1 MKKNKSKLGL
11 TLLTTLL
18 LPIVANSVS
27 NNDAFAAQGWVKNG
41 NTWYYY
47 NKNGSPEKNK
57 WIDGLYWLNADGKMA
72 TNSWVDNGRYYV
84 DANGTWVKDAKR
96 TKQGWVKQANSWYY
110 YEANGALAKNKWI
123 DGLYWLNSDG
133 KMATNSWVDNGRYY
147 VGDNGA
153 WVKDAKRT
161 KQGWVKQANSWYYYE
176 ANGVLAKNKWI
187 DGLYWLNS
195 DGKMATNSWV
205 DNGRYFVG
213 DNGAWVKDA
222 KRTKQGW
229 VKQANSWYY
238 YEANGALAKNK
249 WIDGLYWLNSDG
261 KMATNSW
268 VDNNRYYVDS
278 NGVWVKDAKRKQG
291 WIKQANS
298 WYYYESNGT
307 LARNKWIGDYW
318 LGTDGKMATNS
329 WVDNGYYYVDANG
342 KWIPNY
348 RKPIIIHS
356 EVTKADPGNVLAGIK
371 GEFLTPDKDAIL
383 RKINRIRKEAFDEG
397 LPDADRYIPAKW
409 STDLE
414 KTALIRSTEASISM
428 AHKRLSNKKIWTT
441 FPGVLAE
448 AENLAWSNS
457 GFDDA
462 INQWYAEKADYIKQE
477 KGLPVSGQTGHY
489 RWLITPIANRIG
501 IASFKNPK
509 QPNGWIT
516 TALSMGGEGNSEKL
530 AGTYGNAIVYTEVSK
545 EKLPYVKK
553 LADIE

>member
-110 YEANGALAKNKWI
+110 YESNGAISKNKWI

-161 KQGWVKQANSWYYYE
+161 
-176 ANGVLAKNKWI
+176 
-187 DGLYWLNS
+187 
-195 DGKMATNSWV
+195 
-205 DNGRYFVG
+205 
-213 DNGAWVKDA
+213 
-222 KRTKQGW
+222 
-229 VKQANSWYY
+229 
-238 YEANGALAKNK
+238 
-249 WIDGLYWLNSDG
+249 
-261 KMATNSW
+261 
-268 VDNNRYYVDS
+268 
-278 NGVWVKDAKRKQG
+278 KQG

>member
-27 NNDAFAAQGWVKNG
+27 NNDALAAQGWVKNG

-57 WIDGLYWLNADGKMA
+57 WINGLYWLNADGKMA

-84 DANGTWVKDAKR
+84 DANGT
-96 TKQGWVKQANSWYY
+96 
-110 YEANGALAKNKWI
+110 
-123 DGLYWLNSDG
+123 
-133 KMATNSWVDNGRYY
+133 
-147 VGDNGA
+147 

-205 DNGRYFVG
+205 DNGRYYVG
-213 DNGAWVKDA
+213 DNGTWIKDA

-238 YEANGALAKNK
+238 YE
-249 WIDGLYWLNSDG
+249 
-261 KMATNSW
+261 
-268 VDNNRYYVDS
+268 
-278 NGVWVKDAKRKQG
+278 
-291 WIKQANS
+291 
-298 WYYYESNGT
+298 SNGT
-307 LARNKWIGDYW
+307 LARNKWVGDYW

-371 GEFLTPDKDAIL
+371 GEFLTPDKDTIL

-397 LPDADRYIPAKW
+397 LVQKYEPVKW

-414 KTALIRSTEASISM
+414 KTALIRATEASITM
-428 AHKRLSNKKIWTT
+428 AHERLSNKEIWTT
-441 FPGVLAE
+441 FPGVLAR

-457 GFDDA
+457 GFDNA
-462 INQWYAEKADYIKQE
+462 INQWYSEKADYIKKE
-477 KGLPVSGQTGHY
+477 KGLPTSGQTGHY
-489 RWLITPIANRIG
+489 EILIDPKYKHIG

-516 TALSMGGEGNSEKL
+516 TAISIGSDGTSEKL

-545 EKLPYVKK
+545 EKLPYVKR

>member
-1 MKKNKSKLGL
+1 
-11 TLLTTLL
+11 
-18 LPIVANSVS
+18 
-27 NNDAFAAQGWVKNG
+27 
-41 NTWYYY
+41 
-47 NKNGSPEKNK
+47 
-57 WIDGLYWLNADGKMA
+57 
-72 TNSWVDNGRYYV
+72 
-84 DANGTWVKDAKR
+84 
-96 TKQGWVKQANSWYY
+96 
-110 YEANGALAKNKWI
+110 
-123 DGLYWLNSDG
+123 
-133 KMATNSWVDNGRYY
+133 MATNSWVDNGRYY

-176 ANGVLAKNKWI
+176 SNGTLAKNKWI

-205 DNGRYFVG
+205 DNGRY
-213 DNGAWVKDA
+213 
-222 KRTKQGW
+222 
-229 VKQANSWYY
+229 
-238 YEANGALAKNK
+238 
-249 WIDGLYWLNSDG
+249 
-261 KMATNSW
+261 
-268 VDNNRYYVDS
+268 YVDS
-278 NGVWVKDAKRKQG
+278 NGIWVKDAKRKQG
-291 WIKQANS
+291 WVKQANS

-307 LARNKWIGDYW
+307 LARNKWVGDYW

-397 LPDADRYIPAKW
+397 LVQKYEPVKW

-414 KTALIRSTEASISM
+414 KTALIRATEASITM
-428 AHKRLSNKKIWTT
+428 AHERLSNKEIWTT
-441 FPGVLAE
+441 FPGVLAR

-457 GFDDA
+457 GFDNA
-462 INQWYAEKADYIKQE
+462 INQWYSEKADYIKKE
-477 KGLPVSGQTGHY
+477 KGLPTSGQTGHY
-489 RWLITPIANRIG
+489 EILIDPKYKHIG

-516 TALSMGGEGNSEKL
+516 TAISIGSDGTSEKL

-545 EKLPYVKK
+545 EKLPYVKR

>member
-1 MKKNKSKLGL
+1 MKKNKSKLSL

-57 WIDGLYWLNADGKMA
+57 WIDGLYWLNSDGKMA

-84 DANGTWVKDAKR
+84 GDNGAWVKDAKHS
-96 TKQGWVKQANSWYY
+96 KQGWVKQANSWYY
-110 YEANGALAKNKWI
+110 YESNGALARNKWIDGLYWLNTDGKMATNSWVDNGRYYVGDNGAWVKDTKHSKQGWIKQANSWYYYESNGTLAKNKWI

-147 VGDNGA
+147 VDANGI
-153 WVKDAKRT
+153 WVKDAKH
-161 KQGWVKQANSWYYYE
+161 KQGWV
-176 ANGVLAKNKWI
+176 
-187 DGLYWLNS
+187 
-195 DGKMATNSWV
+195 
-205 DNGRYFVG
+205 
-213 DNGAWVKDA
+213 
-222 KRTKQGW
+222 
-229 VKQANSWYY
+229 
-238 YEANGALAKNK
+238 
-249 WIDGLYWLNSDG
+249 
-261 KMATNSW
+261 
-268 VDNNRYYVDS
+268 
-278 NGVWVKDAKRKQG
+278 
-291 WIKQANS
+291 KQANS

-307 LARNKWIGDYW
+307 LARNKWIDSLYW
-318 LGTDGKMATNS
+318 LNSDGKMATNS

-356 EVTKADPGNVLAGIK
+356 EVTKADPGNVLTGIK

-397 LPDADRYIPAKW
+397 LVQKYEPVKW
-409 STDLE
+409 STYLE
-414 KTALIRSTEASISM
+414 KAASIRATEASITM
-428 AHKRLSNKKIWTT
+428 AHKRLSNKHIQTA
-441 FPGVLAE
+441 FPKSLAI
-448 AENLAWSNS
+448 AENLAWEYS
-457 GFDDA
+457 GFNGA
-462 INQWYAEKADYIKQE
+462 IQMWYEEKADYIKKE
-477 KGLPVSGQTGHY
+477 KGLPTSGQTGHY
-489 RWLITPIANRIG
+489 RILINPDYKHIG

-509 QPNGWIT
+509 NPHRWIT
-516 TALSMGGEGNSEKL
+516 TTLNTEIEGYPEAFLGSFENPKKLADSHRNSEKL

-545 EKLPYVKK
+545 EKLPSVKK

>member
-133 KMATNSWVDNGRYY
+133 KMATNSWVDNGRY
-147 VGDNGA
+147 
-153 WVKDAKRT
+153 
-161 KQGWVKQANSWYYYE
+161 
-176 ANGVLAKNKWI
+176 
-187 DGLYWLNS
+187 
-195 DGKMATNSWV
+195 
-205 DNGRYFVG
+205 FVG

-238 YEANGALAKNK
+238 YE
-249 WIDGLYWLNSDG
+249 
-261 KMATNSW
+261 
-268 VDNNRYYVDS
+268 
-278 NGVWVKDAKRKQG
+278 
-291 WIKQANS
+291 
-298 WYYYESNGT
+298 SNGT
-307 LARNKWIGDYW
+307 LARNKWVGDYW

-371 GEFLTPDKDAIL
+371 GEFLTPDKDTIL

-397 LPDADRYIPAKW
+397 LVQKYEPVKW
-409 STDLE
+409 STYLE
-414 KTALIRSTEASISM
+414 KAASIRATEASITM
-428 AHKRLSNKKIWTT
+428 AHKRLSNKHIQTA
-441 FPGVLAE
+441 FPKSYAV
-448 AENLAWSNS
+448 AENLAWDYS
-457 GFDDA
+457 GFNGA
-462 INQWYAEKADYIKQE
+462 IQMWYEEKADYIKKE
-477 KGLPVSGQTGHY
+477 KGLPTSRQTGHY
-489 RWLITPIANRIG
+489 RILINPDYKHIG

-509 QPNGWIT
+509 NPHRWIT
-516 TALSMGGEGNSEKL
+516 TSLNTEIEVYPEELIGPLGNSKQLSKSHDNSEKL

-545 EKLPYVKK
+545 GILPYVKR
-553 LADIE
+553 LADVE

>member
-110 YEANGALAKNKWI
+110 YEANG
-123 DGLYWLNSDG
+123 
-133 KMATNSWVDNGRYY
+133 
-147 VGDNGA
+147 
-153 WVKDAKRT
+153 
-161 KQGWVKQANSWYYYE
+161 
-176 ANGVLAKNKWI
+176 VLAKNKWI

-238 YEANGALAKNK
+238 YESNGAISKNK
-249 WIDGLYWLNSDG
+249 WMDGLYWLNSDG

>member
-110 YEANGALAKNKWI
+110 YEANG
-123 DGLYWLNSDG
+123 
-133 KMATNSWVDNGRYY
+133 V
-147 VGDNGA
+147 
-153 WVKDAKRT
+153 
-161 KQGWVKQANSWYYYE
+161 
-176 ANGVLAKNKWI
+176 
-187 DGLYWLNS
+187 
-195 DGKMATNSWV
+195 
-205 DNGRYFVG
+205 
-213 DNGAWVKDA
+213 
-222 KRTKQGW
+222 
-229 VKQANSWYY
+229 
-238 YEANGALAKNK
+238 LAKNK

-397 LPDADRYIPAKW
+397 LVQKYEPVKW

-414 KTALIRSTEASISM
+414 KTALIRATEASITM
-428 AHKRLSNKKIWTT
+428 AHERLSN
-441 FPGVLAE
+441 GVLAR

-457 GFDDA
+457 GFDNA
-462 INQWYAEKADYIKQE
+462 INQWYSEKADYIKKE
-477 KGLPVSGQTGHY
+477 KGLPTSGQTGHY
-489 RWLITPIANRIG
+489 EILIDPKYKHIG

-516 TALSMGGEGNSEKL
+516 TAISIGSDGTSEKL

-545 EKLPYVKK
+545 EKLPYVKR

>member
-27 NNDAFAAQGWVKNG
+27 NNDALAAQGWVKNG

-57 WIDGLYWLNADGKMA
+57 WINGLYWLNADGKMA

-147 VGDNGA
+147 VGDNGT
-153 WVKDAKRT
+153 WIKDAKRT

-176 ANGVLAKNKWI
+176 
-187 DGLYWLNS
+187 
-195 DGKMATNSWV
+195 
-205 DNGRYFVG
+205 
-213 DNGAWVKDA
+213 
-222 KRTKQGW
+222 
-229 VKQANSWYY
+229 
-238 YEANGALAKNK
+238 
-249 WIDGLYWLNSDG
+249 
-261 KMATNSW
+261 
-268 VDNNRYYVDS
+268 
-278 NGVWVKDAKRKQG
+278 
-291 WIKQANS
+291 
-298 WYYYESNGT
+298 SNGT
-307 LARNKWIGDYW
+307 LARNKWVGDYW

-371 GEFLTPDKDAIL
+371 GEFLTPDKDTIL

-397 LPDADRYIPAKW
+397 LVQKYEPVKW

-414 KTALIRSTEASISM
+414 KTALIRATEASITM
-428 AHKRLSNKKIWTT
+428 AHERLSNKEIWTT
-441 FPGVLAE
+441 FPGVLAR

-457 GFDDA
+457 GFDNA
-462 INQWYAEKADYIKQE
+462 INQWYSEKADYIKKE
-477 KGLPVSGQTGHY
+477 KGLPTSGQTGHY
-489 RWLITPIANRIG
+489 EILIDPKYKHIG

-516 TALSMGGEGNSEKL
+516 TAISIGSDGTSEKL

-545 EKLPYVKK
+545 EKLPYVKR

>member
-27 NNDAFAAQGWVKNG
+27 NNDALAAQGWVKNG

-57 WIDGLYWLNADGKMA
+57 WINGLYWLNADGKMA

-110 YEANGALAKNKWI
+110 YESNGALAKNKWI

-147 VGDNGA
+147 VGDNGT
-153 WVKDAKRT
+153 WIKDAKRT

-176 ANGVLAKNKWI
+176 
-187 DGLYWLNS
+187 
-195 DGKMATNSWV
+195 
-205 DNGRYFVG
+205 
-213 DNGAWVKDA
+213 
-222 KRTKQGW
+222 
-229 VKQANSWYY
+229 
-238 YEANGALAKNK
+238 
-249 WIDGLYWLNSDG
+249 
-261 KMATNSW
+261 
-268 VDNNRYYVDS
+268 
-278 NGVWVKDAKRKQG
+278 
-291 WIKQANS
+291 
-298 WYYYESNGT
+298 SNGT
-307 LARNKWIGDYW
+307 LARNKWVGDYW

-371 GEFLTPDKDAIL
+371 GEFLTPDKDTIL

-397 LPDADRYIPAKW
+397 LVQKYEPVKW

-414 KTALIRSTEASISM
+414 KTALIRATEASITM
-428 AHKRLSNKKIWTT
+428 AHERLSNKEIWTT
-441 FPGVLAE
+441 FPGVLAR

-457 GFDDA
+457 GFDNA
-462 INQWYAEKADYIKQE
+462 INQWYSEKADYIKKE
-477 KGLPVSGQTGHY
+477 KGLPTSGQTGHY
-489 RWLITPIANRIG
+489 EILIDPKYKHIG

-516 TALSMGGEGNSEKL
+516 TAISIGSDGTSEKL

-545 EKLPYVKK
+545 EKLPYVKR

>member
-1 MKKNKSKLGL
+1 MKKNKSKLSL

-57 WIDGLYWLNADGKMA
+57 WIDGLYWLN
-72 TNSWVDNGRYYV
+72 
-84 DANGTWVKDAKR
+84 
-96 TKQGWVKQANSWYY
+96 
-110 YEANGALAKNKWI
+110 
-123 DGLYWLNSDG
+123 SDG

-153 WVKDAKRT
+153 WVKDAKHS

-176 ANGVLAKNKWI
+176 SNGALARNKWI
-187 DGLYWLNS
+187 DGLYWLNT

-205 DNGRYFVG
+205 DNGRYYVG
-213 DNGAWVKDA
+213 DNGAWVKD
-222 KRTKQGW
+222 TKH
-229 VKQANSWYY
+229 S
-238 YEANGALAKNK
+238 
-249 WIDGLYWLNSDG
+249 
-261 KMATNSW
+261 
-268 VDNNRYYVDS
+268 
-278 NGVWVKDAKRKQG
+278 KQG

-307 LARNKWIGDYW
+307 LAKNKWIDGLYW
-318 LGTDGKMATNS
+318 LNSDGKMATNS

-356 EVTKADPGNVLAGIK
+356 EVTKADPGNVLTGIK

-397 LPDADRYIPAKW
+397 LVQKYEPVKW
-409 STDLE
+409 STYLE
-414 KTALIRSTEASISM
+414 KAASIRATEASITM
-428 AHKRLSNKKIWTT
+428 AHKRLSNKHIQTA
-441 FPGVLAE
+441 FPKSLAI
-448 AENLAWSNS
+448 AENLAWEYS
-457 GFDDA
+457 GFNGA
-462 INQWYAEKADYIKQE
+462 IQMWYEEKADYIKKE
-477 KGLPVSGQTGHY
+477 KGLPTSGQTGHY
-489 RWLITPIANRIG
+489 RILINPDYKHIG

-509 QPNGWIT
+509 NPHRWIT
-516 TALSMGGEGNSEKL
+516 TTLNTEIEGYPEAFLGSFENPKKLADSHRNSEKL

-545 EKLPYVKK
+545 EKLPSVKK